1 MKQTQMAALIAVVAT
16 LIVGVP
22 SIFADTLDSLVTIAT
37 KAQAQVQFQLQRA
50 QNVPDDL
57 KSLFE
62 QGSNETD
69 MLISS
74 AKQGDVAQAKQHFLS
89 AMKAFKQVSVGLS
102 SPQENTSQKTA
113 IAPPVSQST
122 LNSYRDSIDRT
133 EKYASMLK
141 DLVAKNNFTVD
152 FSRVDKLVENARSS
166 LAANDIPSVDKIFVD
181 LKSALTDIQNAIKEQ
196 TIQNQNDRAKSFAND
211 YIAKINAML
220 LRADQLGL
228 SEDDIAKLN
237 KAKEEIAST
246 TDPNMLIV
254 IIKHYS
260 FNFTASDVPVQNQS
274 VLENVSK
281 LDARLTAIEPYT
293 DDTIKPRFEEAKQ
306 IISQLRGATSDDSMK
321 QLDSLE
327 SMVSNMEE
335 YVQSKQKETQSAQT
349 RELTVKSEEQKPAEP
364 QIKPEENQQEAKNAE
379 AKNQQNPQLSRL
391 EARLAGIEP
400 FVDDSIK
407 PRYETAQSLLLKLKN
422 QGTTSKGEY
431 DMTMRVLNF
440 LVDDLEKKVKLMQEH
455 EKNASKNDASQ
466 NKNSDKKR

>member
-1 MKQTQMAALIAVVAT
+1 MKQTQMAALIAVVAI

-57 KSLFE
+57 KTLFE
-62 QGSNETD
+62 QGSSETD

-102 SPQENTSQKTA
+102 SPQENTSQKIA
-113 IAPPVSQST
+113 IAPTVSQST

-152 FSRVDKLVENARSS
+152 FSRVDKLVENARAS
-166 LAANDIPSVDKIFVD
+166 LAESDIPSVDKIFVD
-181 LKSALTDIQNAIKEQ
+181 LKSALTDIQDAIKEQ
-196 TIQNQNDRAKSFAND
+196 TIQSQNDRAKSFAND
-211 YIAKINAML
+211 YVAKINAML

-260 FNFTASDVPVQNQS
+260 FNFTASDVPVQDQS
-274 VLENVSK
+274 ILEKVSK
-281 LDARLTAIEPYT
+281 LDARLAAMAPYT
-293 DDTIKPRFEEAKQ
+293 DDTIKPRFEQAKQ
-306 IISQLRGATSDDSMK
+306 IISQLRTEAPGDSMK

-327 SMVSNMEE
+327 SMISNMEE
-335 YVQSKQKETQSAQT
+335 YVQSKQKEAQSAQT
-349 RELTVKSEEQKPAEP
+349 RDLTVKSEEQKPAEP
-364 QIKPEENQQEAKNAE
+364 EKKPEDSQQTPKNTE
-379 AKNQQNPQLSRL
+379 DKNQNPQISRL

-440 LVDDLEKKVKLMQEH
+440 LVDDLEKKVKSMQEH